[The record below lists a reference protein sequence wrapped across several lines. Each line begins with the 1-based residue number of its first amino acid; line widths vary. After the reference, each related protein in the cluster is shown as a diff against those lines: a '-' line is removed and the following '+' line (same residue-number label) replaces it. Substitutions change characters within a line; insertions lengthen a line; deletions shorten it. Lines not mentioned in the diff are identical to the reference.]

1 MKDFELYFL
10 DLSNPSNKSRLE
22 YKTIHFFINN
32 GEYNKSDYEDVNN
45 LKVGELCNK
54 SYSTIQ
60 HWIRRLK

>member
-1 MKDFELYFL
+1 MQ
-10 DLSNPSNKSRLE
+10 

-32 GEYNKSDYEDVNN
+32 GEYNKSDYDEINN
-45 LKVGELCNK
+45 LELGDSCNK